1 MQNEHRSTA
10 NSKGR
15 NDEQGN
21 EIRHLY
27 LFCPRFV
34 IKFLCRLNEL
44 IYIYKCTYINTYY
57 DYHPRSGP
65 RSSGR
70 CAIALGYKYIY
81 IYR

>member
-1 MQNEHRSTA
+1 MQNEHRSIA

-27 LFCPRFV
+27 LFCPRYV

-44 IYIYKCTYINTYY
+44 IYIYIYINA
-57 DYHPRSGP
+57 RILIRIMIIIQGP
-65 RSSGR
+65 VPGR
-70 CAIALGYKYIY
+70 LAGVPSH
-81 IYR
+81 

>member
-1 MQNEHRSTA
+1 MQNEHRSIA

-27 LFCPRFV
+27 LFCPRYV

-44 IYIYKCTYINTYY
+44 IYIYINA
-57 DYHPRSGP
+57 RILIRIMIIIQGP
-65 RSSGR
+65 VPGR
-70 CAIALGYKYIY
+70 LAGVPSH
-81 IYR
+81 